1 MPKSIVFLMNNIED
15 APQILSE
22 NLHSIHYLQKGRAPE
37 IIVKGMTADL
47 PPIQGKAVWAI
58 PEIDNAKVLACL
70 MGEAQ
75 SYFVI
80 LPRDLFTFWGKTLL
94 DHGKGKI
101 RAFCLT
107 LSPDHFQG
115 KWRWA
120 LTERGK
126 ILLPLSVGQKENP
139 AQAIRDLL
147 LKREFMIEES
157 LLRLF
162 QNIGD
167 EQAVHKIR
175 VNARTLRSLLD
186 FLKPWTPRALNKNLC
201 LILKDLAL
209 DLSPIREEDVL
220 MGHIDDFQ
228 KKEGPPLTHH
238 EQIQAYLKEL
248 RKNTMNHFVQTVIRQ
263 NALAGIPQLRED
275 LETMPIR
282 GENLA
287 HHINESYYS
296 RLIRFQV
303 QADLN
308 DYSNFESTHH
318 LRKEAKRLRYVLENL
333 NPWIESIE
341 AEETLHFKEIQC
353 ILGDLCDARTNQAY
367 LKKVPPEISLSWEND
382 LDRILHYNFQW
393 EEAILKHLIEVQ
405 ANNLPELPGI
415 DV

>member
-1 MPKSIVFLMNNIED
+1 
-15 APQILSE
+15 
-22 NLHSIHYLQKGRAPE
+22 
-37 IIVKGMTADL
+37 
-47 PPIQGKAVWAI
+47 
-58 PEIDNAKVLACL
+58 
-70 MGEAQ
+70 
-75 SYFVI
+75 
-80 LPRDLFTFWGKTLL
+80 
-94 DHGKGKI
+94 
-101 RAFCLT
+101 
-107 LSPDHFQG
+107 
-115 KWRWA
+115 
-120 LTERGK
+120 
-126 ILLPLSVGQKENP
+126 
-139 AQAIRDLL
+139 
-147 LKREFMIEES
+147 
-157 LLRLF
+157 
-162 QNIGD
+162 
-167 EQAVHKIR
+167 
-175 VNARTLRSLLD
+175 
-186 FLKPWTPRALNKNLC
+186 
-201 LILKDLAL
+201 
-209 DLSPIREEDVL
+209 
-220 MGHIDDFQ
+220 
-228 KKEGPPLTHH
+228 
-238 EQIQAYLKEL
+238 
-248 RKNTMNHFVQTVIRQ
+248 MNHFVQTVIRQ

-303 QADLN
+303 QADLT

-333 NPWIESIE
+333 SPWIESIE